1 MNEPL
6 ENPNQSS
13 LSAPVTGAIPPRP
26 PTMSELV
33 ELKIMCR
40 SAKSDLEGV
49 YGAIQTLNMGDGFE
63 LADEIMD
70 DAGRLLDIIQE
81 YCQRSLK
88 RMDEKKQR
96 KR

>member
-1 MNEPL
+1 MTDPD
-6 ENPNQSS
+6 QSS

-40 SAKSDLEGV
+40 SAKSDLESV
-49 YGAIQTLNMGDGFE
+49 YAAIQTLNMGDGFE